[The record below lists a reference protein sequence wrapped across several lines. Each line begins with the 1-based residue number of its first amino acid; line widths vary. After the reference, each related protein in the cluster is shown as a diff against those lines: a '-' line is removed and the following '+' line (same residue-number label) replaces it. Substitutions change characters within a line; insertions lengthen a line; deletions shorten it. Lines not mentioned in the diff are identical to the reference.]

1 MSYAITF
8 PVWLN
13 KCPCFIQPSWN
24 FYENW
29 ALQQPHSQEWMSHGK
44 SFLWMLLTPGS
55 GDDRHSKCS
64 HPLPPKGEEPQYQL
78 PRLLFTNTI
87 PRRFQSL
94 PSPPFINIILDL
106 INLPAMV
113 FLLPLTNTDTDLF
126 NTWFGLKIVQLSVG
140 KLISWR
146 FSAN

>member
-1 MSYAITF
+1 MLLPFLSGLTNAHSLFSYLEISMKTEHCNN
-8 PVWLN
+8 L
-13 KCPCFIQPSWN
+13 
-24 FYENW
+24 
-29 ALQQPHSQEWMSHGK
+29 SQEWMSHGK

-55 GDDRHSKCS
+55 GDDRYSKCS

-87 PRRFQSL
+87 PRRFPFLS
-94 PSPPFINIILDL
+94 SPPFINIIPDF

-113 FLLPLTNTDTDLF
+113 FLLLLTNTDTDLF